1 MSLSPSIP
9 FNGQAIGVIPARLA
23 STRFPNKPLALI
35 NNVPMICWT
44 LRSAARAKALC
55 DVFVAAEDEALAEA
69 VEKHGGKARLV
80 KGDFRS
86 GSDRVAEAVR
96 GMDVPAVVNIQAD
109 EPFIEA
115 ETIDRALGLL
125 EARPEFDAT
134 TAVRP
139 MRNADEYLNPNCV
152 KAILDQS
159 GRCLYFSRAPVPA
172 QRNPVRGQELPAGF
186 PFYKHIG
193 LYCFR
198 RMALTRFAQLPE
210 SVLEA
215 CEGLEQL
222 RLLEYGAKIGA
233 IITHQCAPAVD
244 APEDLL
250 TLEKHIIEKG
260 LGIS

>member
-9 FNGQAIGVIPARLA
+9 FGGRAIGVIPARLA

-44 LRSAARAKALC
+44 LRSATRAKALSE
-55 DVFVAAEDEALAEA
+55 VFVAAEDEALVEA
-69 VEKHGGKARLV
+69 VEKQGGRARLV

-96 GMDVPAVVNIQAD
+96 DLDVPAVVNIQAD
-109 EPFIEA
+109 EPLIEP
-115 ETIDRALGLL
+115 EVIDRALAFL

-134 TAVRP
+134 TAVQP
-139 MRNADEYLNPNCV
+139 MRSLVEYLNPNCV
-152 KAILDQS
+152 KVALSQM

-172 QRNPVRGQELPAGF
+172 QKTPVRGQDLPEGF
-186 PFYKHIG
+186 PFYKHLG

-198 RMALTRFAQLPE
+198 RMTLTRFSQLPE
-210 SVLEA
+210 SVLEI

-222 RLLEYGAKIGA
+222 RLLEYGATIGA
-233 IITHQCAPAVD
+233 IIIHHSAPAVD
-244 APEDLL
+244 TPEDLL
-250 TLEKHIIEKG
+250 ALEKHILDKG
-260 LGIS
+260 LGIG